1 MCVHRNDH
9 ELFVARLCVYIETIM
24 SCLLHDCRVM
34 SWLCRSHVYRCH
46 EQSLCVSVYL
56 V

>member
-1 MCVHRNDH
+1 MNKEEEERIMNIVCVHRNDH
-9 ELFVARLCVYIETIM
+9 ELFV
-24 SCLLHDCRVM
+24 

-46 EQSLCVSVYL
+46 EQSLCVSMYL